1 MRRLRNADTPG
12 TFLSIYPYRR
22 SSDRTGMS
30 GVYGLHTADGVI
42 GVVFIILDVILVCVV
57 GRTGQ

>member
-12 TFLSIYPYRR
+12 TFLSIYPYRG

-30 GVYGLHTADGVI
+30 GVYGLHADGVI